1 MQADYPFPVL
11 SNTGL
16 QCGKL
21 CKLPFQLRI
30 KLPVKLIVPF
40 IDRHDSRIREY
51 LNPLVIAAYGIF
63 GLSWAMTTYA
73 LRYVEY
79 AKNSPVIEAT
89 SYIWGPLFG
98 VLLLREKIT
107 KRRFLGM
114 MVILAGICIFT
125 FS

>member
-1 MQADYPFPVL
+1 MNKYIVIWLLSVIISAFSQVL
-11 SNTGL
+11 LKIAANRSYES
-16 QCGKL
+16 
-21 CKLPFQLRI
+21 RI
-30 KLPVKLIVPF
+30 K
-40 IDRHDSRIREY
+40 EY